1 MLRVTS
7 RQRLVSWD
15 EFDAA
20 DHASQDSSS
29 SSSLTEDIPAPA
41 IMSRAATDD
50 AYMGNNTTNEAP
62 NNTGLVGKKRD
73 RRSSHNCNSPFLP
86 KEQQM
91 KENNDT
97 NNKRTV
103 RKSVSFTDL
112 VKLSSSSRIAPQP
125 LSEAAQITMPP
136 HSPVVSMPVIIPPHP
151 STSFYSSAHD
161 INNTDDDDDDDE
173 YGFTFPLDEEESVN
187 GTNQSYETLV
197 AGVVESHRSHYE
209 RVISCSTSPEEGF
222 APAPTS
228 FKTTENP
235 CCDGKPHFEK
245 SLLTWENSTVNIL
258 TLLESTSDNGIG
270 SGACGIKSLP
280 PPLPSTPDIGL
291 VDLMD
296 DAILH
301 ALSYLT
307 SADIRNVS
315 ATCRETRSLI
325 NAPETH
331 HFWLDICQ
339 RESWG
344 SSLSVLSKCSSGE
357 EHRHIK
363 FRDDSSIPVA
373 GIAQSID
380 EDQNINL
387 SVLLGLTANSYP
399 AAIDPAFFRNNI
411 GRRTRYSVHRR
422 HPEFRTYH
430 LTCDPARLKTSRPDF
445 DGEDVGEFGTD
456 TLTVVQFSSRVGVGD
471 RCIKSDQPF
480 PRLENKFSNENNSK
494 QGWYMRKRH
503 DHSSSYSPSTL
514 RDQNISHRRR
524 FPTLRLSSSPTSFV
538 MDFLCRGSSVLTPP
552 TNQSL
557 SSRPLSS
564 HSHENISSGM
574 QTPAR
579 DSSTTSM
586 RPFVLPRVIS
596 EGADIIEV
604 DVTPCLVAYF
614 EVTILPRHRSK
625 EPPLPIAPSSSS
637 NFSHRAAAADAAFAA
652 SHEIHQRLADSE
664 NLFNEIDALRAR
676 LNRNEPLNV
685 ANDIPLAPPTHKDC
699 VAVGLSTA
707 SFTTQHK
714 MPGWDEHSYGYHGD
728 DGGIFHAG
736 GDMIRKFGPTFGMY
750 DTVGCG
756 IDYKT
761 KSIFFTRNGEFLG
774 FAFAELDDSILQNG
788 LYPTVGVD
796 TNCPL
801 FINFGEK
808 PFEFSLEPFR
818 KWSAVEL
825 ENGLSGLLR
834 PCGLSGDDCGKKMSA
849 SY

>member
-380 EDQNINL
+380 EDENINL

-399 AAIDPAFFRNNI
+399 AAIDPAFFQNNI
-411 GRRTRYSVHRR
+411 ERRP
-422 HPEFRTYH
+422 PEFRTYCM
-430 LTCDPARLKTSRPDF
+430 TCDPAFSKTRRLHSS
-445 DGEDVGEFGTD
+445 GEQRGIFGNC
-456 TLTVVQFSSRVGVGD
+456 TLTVVQFLSRVGAGD
-471 RCIKSDQPF
+471 RCIRSDRPF
-480 PRLENKFSNENNSK
+480 PRLKKNRYKKGFVHI
-494 QGWYMRKRH
+494 WPTKRCRIRPLTQVC
-503 DHSSSYSPSTL
+503 DTSSY
-514 RDQNISHRRR
+514 QRRR
-524 FPTLRLSSSPTSFV
+524 LRPHFLCFGSPGLSPLEHPLLASLDLAPTSLFEENVNTLHQEAPPKTALLAASSIYSFV
-538 MDFLCRGSSVLTPP
+538 V
-552 TNQSL
+552 
-557 SSRPLSS
+557 
-564 HSHENISSGM
+564 
-574 QTPAR
+574 
-579 DSSTTSM
+579 
-586 RPFVLPRVIS
+586 PRVIS
-596 EGADIIEV
+596 EGRDAIEV
-604 DVTPCLVAYF
+604 DITPCLVAYY
-614 EVTILPRHRSK
+614 EVTILPKQESQ
-625 EPPLPIAPSSSS
+625 EPPLPSASSSS
-637 NFSHRAAAADAAFAA
+637 NNITSRAAFTAAIAALGRDNDDQNEDVNGTNA
-652 SHEIHQRLADSE
+652 
-664 NLFNEIDALRAR
+664 NLTPSSF
-676 LNRNEPLNV
+676 
-685 ANDIPLAPPTHKDC
+685 HKEC
-699 VAVGLSTA
+699 VAVGLSTK
-707 SFTTQHK
+707 SFDTQHK
-714 MPGWDEHSYGYHGD
+714 MPGWDKHSYGYHGD

-736 GDMIRKFGPTFGMY
+736 GNTIHKIGPTFGVN

-756 IDYKT
+756 IDYKA
-761 KSIFFTRNGEFLG
+761 KSVFFTLNGKFLV
-774 FAFAELDDSILQNG
+774 FAFTQLSVSTLRKG

-808 PFEFSLEPFR
+808 PFEFDLASFR
-818 KWSAVEL
+818 KWSA
-825 ENGLSGLLR
+825 
-834 PCGLSGDDCGKKMSA
+834 DMSV
-849 SY
+849 